1 MAPYDCEDARGL
13 LKSAV
18 RNPNPVVFLENEIM
32 YNEGFEVPEPVMDKD
47 FLIPIGKAKI
57 MKEGKDVTIVAF
69 SKMVKFS
76 MLAAAE
82 LEREGISCEVI
93 NLRTL
98 KPLDRNTIIESVKK
112 THRIVTVEEG
122 WG

>member
-13 LKSAV
+13 LKAAI

-32 YNEGFEVPEPVMDKD
+32 YNEAFEVPDPVMDKD
-47 FLIPIGKAKI
+47 FVTPIGKAKI
-57 MKEGKDVTIVAF
+57 MKEGKDVTIVTF

-76 MLAAAE
+76 MLAAKE
-82 LEREGISCEVI
+82 LEREGVSCEVI

-98 KPLDRNTIIESVKK
+98 KPIDR
-112 THRIVTVEEG
+112 
-122 WG
+122 

>member
-1 MAPYDCEDARGL
+1 MVVLSPFDCEDARGL

-47 FLIPIGKAKI
+47 FLVPIGKAKI

-69 SKMVKFS
+69 SKMVK
-76 MLAAAE
+76 
-82 LEREGISCEVI
+82 
-93 NLRTL
+93 
-98 KPLDRNTIIESVKK
+98 
-112 THRIVTVEEG
+112 
-122 WG
+122 

>member
-1 MAPYDCEDARGL
+1 
-13 LKSAV
+13 
-18 RNPNPVVFLENEIM
+18 
-32 YNEGFEVPEPVMDKD
+32 
-47 FLIPIGKAKI
+47 
-57 MKEGKDVTIVAF
+57 
-69 SKMVKFS
+69 

-98 KPLDRNTIIESVKK
+98 KPLDRTTIVESVKK

-122 WG
+122 WGQCGIGAEVSAILNECTYIYLIFKQMPSSIWMLH

>member
-1 MAPYDCEDARGL
+1 
-13 LKSAV
+13 
-18 RNPNPVVFLENEIM
+18 
-32 YNEGFEVPEPVMDKD
+32 
-47 FLIPIGKAKI
+47 
-57 MKEGKDVTIVAF
+57 
-69 SKMVKFS
+69 